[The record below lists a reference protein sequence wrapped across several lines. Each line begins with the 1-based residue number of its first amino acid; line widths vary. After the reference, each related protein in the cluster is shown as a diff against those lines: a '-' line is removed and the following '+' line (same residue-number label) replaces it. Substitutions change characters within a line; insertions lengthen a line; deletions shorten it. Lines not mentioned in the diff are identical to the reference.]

1 MARNPKTD
9 IELSKFQLE
18 ILLDVIDKALSESPD
33 DFSKYDEQQLLILT
47 SRFATILDELEK
59 QVELP
64 RFKEMFE

>member
-18 ILLDVIDKALSESPD
+18 ILLDVIDKALLTPD
-33 DFSKYDEQQLLILT
+33 DFGKYDEQQLLILT